1 MFVMKNK
8 KVLIIAILSILLPI
22 VFFATKNLIASIEVS
37 SSSKIDFVLNKS
49 FEDTLTILI
58 TEDITKNIIEASGDE
73 ILESKIDKIHLVID
87 GIDPLI
93 CRGEIEKTLKV
104 MSKSDDLEDQI
115 LILKQKIEINYDEI
129 VSTTILVVP
138 SENIK
143 QYLNVTRFRRTNSNK
158 TAVLVEKGMTIKHES
173 NSKIVKRIIQSKLDQ
188 FVIES
193 TELAK
198 QIIKEIEKQEVL
210 PIFGN

>member
-1 MFVMKNK
+1 MKNK

-129 VSTTILVVP
+129 VSTTILV
-138 SENIK
+138 NI
-143 QYLNVTRFRRTNSNK
+143 RTSNK
-158 TAVLVEKGMTIKHES
+158 YILCTDAAV
-173 NSKIVKRIIQSKLDQ
+173 
-188 FVIES
+188 
-193 TELAK
+193 
-198 QIIKEIEKQEVL
+198 
-210 PIFGN
+210 